1 MKKKIHINSL
11 FVKILC
17 TVIIGIVCLSAS
29 LSMLNLFI
37 SKDVFAENFSASQ
50 QKAFKQ
56 IDNDFYEFFS
66 LITDVAT
73 RASTSWAVHEY
84 LTAENQEPEEEMKT
98 IYYMQDHMN
107 ERRLDE
113 HSELNVMLVGF
124 NGKSHF
130 LNSARR
136 EIPLDEILK
145 GKAAKK
151 AIENPDKLICEY
163 EESGYTDNQ
172 KNSPVLVM
180 AKVLSYGETNQ
191 YDGIIFISIKE
202 SEFENIYEY
211 FTSDTNDI
219 IILNQDEE
227 VVSSN
232 ERGYLTGEKQEKLE
246 FILTKVEME
255 DNALEEVKDKS
266 RGNVEMYL
274 TQKIQGTNFRMLG
287 IIDPNVA
294 FQQQY
299 NMKNNILLTLVITI
313 LISFFIFV
321 FIRQQTRPLS
331 KLADKMR
338 LVQKGNMQ
346 EYVQIEGTEEIQELS
361 KTYNTM
367 LQRINQYIE
376 EKLKIQEEK
385 RNAEIHALQMQ
396 INPHYMYN
404 TLASIKWLI
413 WQGDTAKS
421 TAVIDAFISL
431 LRNTISNTDEFV
443 SVEQEIENLRN
454 YTLINQTRYGDAVD
468 VEFYVSESCKECLV
482 PKLILQPFVE
492 NAFFHAFPK
501 GMSGEISVFVK
512 EERHYLRFDIV
523 DDGVGMG
530 TETLSALRNKTTKKS
545 EHFTGIGINNVDDR
559 IKLIY
564 GMDYG
569 INIVSEKEKGTT
581 ITILLPRREQ
591 EDGDSV

>member
-107 ERRLDE
+107 ETRLDE

-136 EIPLDEILK
+136 EISLDEILK

-232 ERGYLTGEKQEKLE
+232 EHGYLTGEKQEKLE
-246 FILTKVEME
+246 FI
-255 DNALEEVKDKS
+255 
-266 RGNVEMYL
+266 
-274 TQKIQGTNFRMLG
+274 
-287 IIDPNVA
+287 
-294 FQQQY
+294 
-299 NMKNNILLTLVITI
+299 
-313 LISFFIFV
+313 
-321 FIRQQTRPLS
+321 
-331 KLADKMR
+331 
-338 LVQKGNMQ
+338 
-346 EYVQIEGTEEIQELS
+346 
-361 KTYNTM
+361 
-367 LQRINQYIE
+367 
-376 EKLKIQEEK
+376 
-385 RNAEIHALQMQ
+385 
-396 INPHYMYN
+396 
-404 TLASIKWLI
+404 
-413 WQGDTAKS
+413 
-421 TAVIDAFISL
+421 
-431 LRNTISNTDEFV
+431 
-443 SVEQEIENLRN
+443 
-454 YTLINQTRYGDAVD
+454 
-468 VEFYVSESCKECLV
+468 
-482 PKLILQPFVE
+482 
-492 NAFFHAFPK
+492 
-501 GMSGEISVFVK
+501 
-512 EERHYLRFDIV
+512 
-523 DDGVGMG
+523 
-530 TETLSALRNKTTKKS
+530 
-545 EHFTGIGINNVDDR
+545 
-559 IKLIY
+559 
-564 GMDYG
+564 
-569 INIVSEKEKGTT
+569 
-581 ITILLPRREQ
+581 
-591 EDGDSV
+591 

>member
-107 ERRLDE
+107 ETRLDE

-151 AIENPDKLICEY
+151 AIANPDKLICEY

-232 ERGYLTGEKQEKLE
+232 ERGYLTGKKQEKLE

-512 EERHYLRFDIV
+512 EERRYLRFDIV

>member
-107 ERRLDE
+107 ETRLDE

-136 EIPLDEILK
+136 EISLDEILK

-172 KNSPVLVM
+172 KKSPVLVM

>member
-107 ERRLDE
+107 ETRLDE

-151 AIENPDKLICEY
+151 AIANPDKLICEY

-512 EERHYLRFDIV
+512 EECRYLRFDIV